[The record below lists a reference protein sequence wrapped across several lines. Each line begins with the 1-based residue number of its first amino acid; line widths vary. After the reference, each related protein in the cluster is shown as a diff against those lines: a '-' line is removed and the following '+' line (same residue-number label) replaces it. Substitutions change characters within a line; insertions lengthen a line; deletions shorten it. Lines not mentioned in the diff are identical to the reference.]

1 VPDGGVNVRAQ
12 PYIDSMRAAR
22 AKYGFSYGYSV
33 YLMHNMEEADWPKF
47 AAVNGK
53 AGDAAAL
60 AWA

>member
-1 VPDGGVNVRAQ
+1 
-12 PYIDSMRAAR
+12 
-22 AKYGFSYGYSV
+22 
-33 YLMHNMEEADWPKF
+33 MEEPDWPKF